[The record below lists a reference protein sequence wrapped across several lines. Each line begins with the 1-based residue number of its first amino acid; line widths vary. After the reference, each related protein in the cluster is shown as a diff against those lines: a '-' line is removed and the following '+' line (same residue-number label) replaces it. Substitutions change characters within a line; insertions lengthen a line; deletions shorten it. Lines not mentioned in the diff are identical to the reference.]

1 MKILFVCSSS
11 LNDIISLNILCTNFI
26 KQYAKETLTLDL
38 ISTKKHSI
46 SNIFFS
52 RNILHNS
59 YTFEFSKPFFQ
70 TIIQLRKVNYTHI
83 IKIGTN
89 LKSELI
95 YYCLKSDKKVR
106 TPFQLANIFKSE
118 KTYQQKNVS
127 AKCAHIFS
135 KIRPFEFVPKLQPE
149 IIFNQNIYAKTH
161 EMVNWF
167 LKSSNKFLLSS
178 YRFCF
183 LYIKSLKE
191 TENEQLFNLLDVL
204 IENNIC
210 TIPIIHD
217 SEIAFDNYQKK
228 IPSNKQNLLVSN
240 LIQNHD
246 NNHLFLFLKHSEFV
260 ITNDQSLKIACE
272 QIEKK
277 LLFYKFDSSK
287 QIRKEEFSL
296 DLRSN

>member
-1 MKILFVCSSS
+1 M
-11 LNDIISLNILCTNFI
+11 

-52 RNILHNS
+52 RNILNHS

-70 TIIQLRKVNYTHI
+70 TIIQLRKVHHTHI

-89 LKSELI
+89 LKSELV

-106 TPFQLANIFKSE
+106 TPFKLANIFKSD
-118 KTYQQKNVS
+118 KTYQKENVS
-127 AKCAHIFS
+127 LKCAHIFS
-135 KIRPFEFVPKLQPE
+135 KIKSFEFVPKLQPE
-149 IIFNQNIYAKTH
+149 IIFNQDIYAKTH

-191 TENEQLFNLLDVL
+191 TENEQLFHLMDVL
-204 IENNIC
+204 IENNTC

-217 SEIAFDNYQKK
+217 SRIAFDNYRKK
-228 IPSNKQNLLVSN
+228 IPINKENLLVSN
-240 LIQNHD
+240 FIQNHD
-246 NNHLFLFLKHSEFV
+246 NNHLSLFLKHSEFV

-277 LLFYKFDSSK
+277 NIIL
-287 QIRKEEFSL
+287 
-296 DLRSN
+296 

>member
-1 MKILFVCSSS
+1 M
-11 LNDIISLNILCTNFI
+11 

-52 RNILHNS
+52 RNILNHS

-70 TIIQLRKVNYTHI
+70 TIIQLRKVNHTHI

-89 LKSELI
+89 LKSELV

-106 TPFQLANIFKSE
+106 TPFKLANIFKSD
-118 KTYQQKNVS
+118 KTYQKENVS
-127 AKCAHIFS
+127 LKCAHIFS
-135 KIRPFEFVPKLQPE
+135 KIKSFEFVPKLQPE
-149 IIFNQNIYAKTH
+149 IIFNQDIYAKTH

-191 TENEQLFNLLDVL
+191 TENEQLFHLMDVL
-204 IENNIC
+204 IENNTC

-217 SEIAFDNYQKK
+217 SRIAFDNYRKK
-228 IPSNKQNLLVSN
+228 IPINKENLLVSN
-240 LIQNHD
+240 FIQNHD
-246 NNHLFLFLKHSEFV
+246 NNHLSLFLKHSEFV

-277 LLFYKFDSSK
+277 ILFYNFDGTK
-287 QIRKEEFSL
+287 QITKEEFLL
-296 DLRSN
+296 DLQDN